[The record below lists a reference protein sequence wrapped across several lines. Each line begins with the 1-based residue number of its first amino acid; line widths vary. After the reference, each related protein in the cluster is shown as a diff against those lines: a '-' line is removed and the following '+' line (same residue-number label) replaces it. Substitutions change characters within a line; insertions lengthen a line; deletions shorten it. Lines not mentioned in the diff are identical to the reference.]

1 MSAQDPDDTSAF
13 VPESA
18 VTDPARRYAKGR
30 VSVARPMAHWYVLA
44 TSAELREKPL
54 SRTLFGVPI
63 ALFRDGHGAARALLD
78 RCPHRNVALSP
89 GRVVGGQIECPYHG
103 WRFDGDGAC
112 RHVPCLV
119 GESRAKARNAPAFP
133 VRERDG
139 YVWVMPV
146 AGAEPTTEPYRFR
159 LASDPAY
166 TTVRQ
171 SVEAKGTLHAAAENA
186 LDVPHTAFLHKG
198 LFRSESR
205 GITLD
210 VRVRRSADR
219 VEAEYVGEP
228 RPPGIVGRLLSPS
241 GGTVEH
247 WDRFVL
253 PCVAEVEYRL
263 GPENHLLIATA
274 MTPVSDFVTRLYA
287 CVSFKLRVPA
297 AVVKRALPPL
307 ALRIFQQDAEI
318 LAQQTE
324 QIHRFGGEQF
334 AWTDADV
341 LGKHI
346 WWLLRAAERG
356 DVLGDEANV
365 RETVRLVV

>member
-1 MSAQDPDDTSAF
+1 MSAHDPDDAAETTAA
-13 VPESA
+13 E
-18 VTDPARRYAKGR
+18 PARRFAKGR
-30 VSVARPMAHWYVLA
+30 FSVARPLAHWYVLA
-44 TSAELREKPL
+44 ASDELTAAPL
-54 SRTLFGVPI
+54 PRALFDIPI
-63 ALFRDGHGAARALLD
+63 ALFRDGAGVARALLD
-78 RCPHRNVALSP
+78 RCPHRNVPLSG
-89 GRVVGGQIECPYHG
+89 GRVVRGEIECPYHG
-103 WRFDGDGAC
+103 WRFDGEGQC

-119 GESRAKARNAPAFP
+119 GDASAKARNAPAFP

-146 AGAEPTTEPYRFR
+146 AGAEPATEPYRFR
-159 LASDPAY
+159 YAADPAY

-171 SVEAKGTLHAAAENA
+171 RVEAKGTLHAAAENA

-205 GITLD
+205 GITLE
-210 VRVRRSADR
+210 VRVRRGADR

-241 GGTVEH
+241 GGVVGH
-247 WDRFVL
+247 WDRFVS

-263 GPENHLLIATA
+263 GPENHILIATA
-274 MTPVSDFVTRLYA
+274 LTPVSDFVTAMYA
-287 CVSFKLRVPA
+287 CVSFRLRAPA
-297 AVVKRALPPL
+297 ALVKRALPPL
-307 ALRIFQQDAEI
+307 AMRIFQQDAVV
-318 LAQQTE
+318 LAKQTA
-324 QIHRFGGEQF
+324 QVQRFGGEQF

-356 DVLGDEANV
+356 GAGPEEAEV
-365 RETVRLVV
+365 SETVRLVV